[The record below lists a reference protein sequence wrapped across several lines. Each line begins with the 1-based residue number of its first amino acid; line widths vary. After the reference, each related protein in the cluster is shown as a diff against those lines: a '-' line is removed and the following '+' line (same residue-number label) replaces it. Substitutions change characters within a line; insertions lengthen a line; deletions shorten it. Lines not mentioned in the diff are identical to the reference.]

1 MTINSTSGVKVPQSA
16 GAEKSQTCG
25 DLPPETSLAYG
36 EPMDDVP
43 PTEPTKPM
51 ISVSDKFPKSIQ
63 ARRKILLTVMVSAK
77 KDGKA
82 AYLSY
87 DKLYID
93 NRMYTVDTVHKAD
106 YSIS

>member
-1 MTINSTSGVKVPQSA
+1 
-16 GAEKSQTCG
+16 
-25 DLPPETSLAYG
+25 
-36 EPMDDVP
+36 
-43 PTEPTKPM
+43 M
-51 ISVSDKFPKSIQ
+51 ISVSDQFPKSIQ
-63 ARRKILLTVMVSAK
+63 ARRKIQLPAMVSAK

-93 NRMYTVDTVHKAD
+93 NRMYTVDTVHNSG